1 MMKKTQRSKCCKAEV
16 RADGMPDFL
25 GSKEVCTVS
34 YTCLKCKKPCNV
46 VAPKGQKQKVCV
58 IEKSKGKKIAM
69 TKIRTALEEK
79 QRVLTTKK
87 RIKEGKKRLD
97 FQGKMIQKLVEF
109 FDGITIHPVKGVI
122 LTSKKKRQL
131 VELQEME
138 QKLFKSKIKKP
149 RE

>member
-1 MMKKTQRSKCCKAEV
+1 MARALYKSKCCNAEV

-34 YTCLKCKKPCNV
+34 FTCLKCNRPCDV
-46 VAPKGQKQKVCV
+46 VAPKGQKRK
-58 IEKSKGKKIAM
+58 M
-69 TKIRTALEEK
+69 RTAEES
-79 QRVLTTKK
+79 RMSAAKK
-87 RIKEGKKRLD
+87 RIKEGERRLD
-97 FQGKMIQKLVEF
+97 FQGKVLQKLIDF

-131 VELQEME
+131 AELQEME
-138 QKLFKSKIKKP
+138 QKLFKSKVKKP